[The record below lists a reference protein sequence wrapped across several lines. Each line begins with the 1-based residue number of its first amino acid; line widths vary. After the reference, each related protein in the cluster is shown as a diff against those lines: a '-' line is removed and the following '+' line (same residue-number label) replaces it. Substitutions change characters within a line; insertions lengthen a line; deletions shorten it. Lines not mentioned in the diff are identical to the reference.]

1 MRLKLLFLVLIS
13 CNLKIGIAQ
22 STSTLMGARAMGM
35 GFTSSAIADE
45 WSLFNNVGGLGKINQ
60 ASANF
65 AYEIRPALTGANRM
79 AASILTPI
87 KIGTLGLGVFRFGD
101 DVYSEQ
107 LVSAGFGSSIGNT
120 SLGAKVNYI
129 QYRAESFGTNT
140 ATSFDFGG
148 ITQITTQI
156 AVGAYIANLT
166 QSKLIGTDGERL
178 PTKLVA
184 GLGFRPSEKIL
195 IATEIEKDLDY
206 QTTWR
211 SGLEY
216 AIYKKVFFRTGFNM
230 NPNAAYFGLGA
241 QKRNLKIDYALKFN
255 QLTGTAHQA
264 SAIYLFSSKQKK

>member
-1 MRLKLLFLVLIS
+1 
-13 CNLKIGIAQ
+13 
-22 STSTLMGARAMGM
+22 MGM
-35 GFTSSAIADE
+35 GFSSSTSKDE
-45 WSLFNNVGGLGKINQ
+45 WSLFNNVGGLGKTNQ
-60 ASANF
+60 ASTNF
-65 AYEIRPALTGANRM
+65 ACEIRPALTGANRL

-87 KIGTLGLGVFRFGD
+87 KIGTIGVGLFRFGD
-101 DVYSEQ
+101 DIYSEH
-107 LVSAGFGSSIGNT
+107 LVSIGFGSSIGNT

-140 ATSFDFGG
+140 AISIDFGG
-148 ITQITTQI
+148 VTEITAQLS
-156 AVGAYIANLT
+156 VGAYISNLT

-178 PTKLVA
+178 PTKLVT
-184 GLGFRPSEKIL
+184 GLGFRPSEKIF

-241 QKRNLKIDYALKFN
+241 QKRNLKVDYAIKFN
-255 QLTGTAHQA
+255 QLTGAAHQA
-264 SAIYLFSSKQKK
+264 SAIYLLHPKKRK